1 MGPRQALRQLG
12 GRMTRHVQDL
22 VAAFSIAL
30 VCALVAFNLGRA
42 QVLADHDRCPPRSD
56 LRGAFP

>member
-1 MGPRQALRQLG
+1 
-12 GRMTRHVQDL
+12 MTRHVQDL